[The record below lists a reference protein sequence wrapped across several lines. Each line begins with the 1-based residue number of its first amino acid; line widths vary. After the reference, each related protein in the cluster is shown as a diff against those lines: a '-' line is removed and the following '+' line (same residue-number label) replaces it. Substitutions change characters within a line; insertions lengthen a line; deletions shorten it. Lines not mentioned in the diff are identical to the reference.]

1 MVTEANMRKI
11 VIATFWLALSAV
23 AAVADTLEL
32 KNGEV
37 LKGSLLRFE
46 NGEFIF
52 VNTWGIEMKIRA
64 DLVRRLVIDRN
75 PAQPTPGGRWE
86 ELAPFDVR
94 LQSQWIASPV
104 RVSRGQQVRVN
115 ATGTIL
121 LEDRTP
127 TGPGGLKRAKY
138 FHRRFA

>member
-1 MVTEANMRKI
+1 MRKI
-11 VIATFWLALSAV
+11 VVAMFLLALSAV
-23 AAVADTLEL
+23 AAAADTLEL

-37 LKGSLLRFE
+37 LKGTLLRFE

-64 DLVRRLVIDRN
+64 DLVRRLVTDRN
-75 PAQPTPGGRWE
+75 PPQLPPGGRWE

-104 RVSRGQQVRVN
+104 RVSRG
-115 ATGTIL
+115 
-121 LEDRTP
+121 
-127 TGPGGLKRAKY
+127 
-138 FHRRFA
+138 